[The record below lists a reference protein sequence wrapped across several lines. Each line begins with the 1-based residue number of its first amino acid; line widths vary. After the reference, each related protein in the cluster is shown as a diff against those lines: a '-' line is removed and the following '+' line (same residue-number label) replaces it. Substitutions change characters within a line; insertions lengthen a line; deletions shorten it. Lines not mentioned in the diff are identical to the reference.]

1 MFGGLF
7 FPVGEFPHCGWT
19 PLLKEFTMLTFTEAQ
34 KQFIGLF
41 GQTAHYHQYAG
52 ALYVHATG
60 GYFKG
65 RAENIKF

>member
-1 MFGGLF
+1 
-7 FPVGEFPHCGWT
+7 
-19 PLLKEFTMLTFTEAQ
+19 MLTFTEAQ